1 MLKWVEQ
8 DRKMIR
14 EEKKEDFF
22 FFFKERE
29 RENKIHDSRRIM
41 NQHNGERAKGRMR
54 EEK

>member
-22 FFFKERE
+22 FLRERE
-29 RENKIHDSRRIM
+29 RKQDS
-41 NQHNGERAKGRMR
+41 
-54 EEK
+54 

>member
-14 EEKKEDFF
+14 EEKKEV

-29 RENKIHDSRRIM
+29 RENKIHDSRRVI